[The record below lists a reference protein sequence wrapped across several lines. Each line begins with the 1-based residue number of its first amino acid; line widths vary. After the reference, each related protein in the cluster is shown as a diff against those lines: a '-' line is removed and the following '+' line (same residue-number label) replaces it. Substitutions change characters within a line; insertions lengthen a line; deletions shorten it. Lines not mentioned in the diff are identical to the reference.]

1 MKIYSGREMNY
12 GPIDFKHD
20 SFGSL
25 LRLVLICKVVEFL
38 LPQFRKTRIFR
49 YVNTSIF
56 NFILYWKRLTV
67 HVFNYA
73 IQN

>member
-1 MKIYSGREMNY
+1 MND
-12 GPIDFKHD
+12 GPIDFEHD

-25 LRLVLICKVVEFL
+25 LRLVLICNVVKFL

-67 HVFNYA
+67 YIFNYA